1 MLNKA
6 MITGNGADIGMT
18 SLAED
23 CGPVLA
29 WLQTR
34 IDADGLECLSVE
46 KLSGGAIQENWLLQ
60 VQITG
65 GAHHGHQSWVLRT
78 DSASSVAVSNSRSDE
93 FSLLQKSCLQQAE
106 FI

>member
-1 MLNKA
+1 

-34 IDADGLECLSVE
+34 TGADRLECLRIE
-46 KLSGGAIQENWLLQ
+46 KLSGGAIQENWLLKL
-60 VQITG
+60 QITG
-65 GAHHGHQSWVLRT
+65 GSHDGHQSWVLRT
-78 DSASSVAVSNSRSDE
+78 DAASSVAVSNSL
-93 FSLLQKSCLQQAE
+93 SL
-106 FI
+106 IHI

>member
-1 MLNKA
+1 MLNRA

-18 SLAED
+18 RLAED

-34 IDADGLECLSVE
+34 TGADRLKCLRIE

-60 VQITG
+60 LQITG
-65 GAHHGHQSWVLRT
+65 GSH
-78 DSASSVAVSNSRSDE
+78 E
-93 FSLLQKSCLQQAE
+93 
-106 FI
+106 

>member
-1 MLNKA
+1 

-34 IDADGLECLSVE
+34 TGADRLDCSRVK

-60 VQITG
+60 LRITG
-65 GAHHGHQSWVLRT
+65 
-78 DSASSVAVSNSRSDE
+78 AVSYTHLTLPTIE
-93 FSLLQKSCLQQAE
+93 
-106 FI
+106 